1 MVRTYDWLTMDDQV
15 EVYVRNW
22 KIADKQPL
30 AIVQLSHGMAEH
42 IERYD
47 SFANFLLQEGIFVYG
62 NDHRGHGHTGERA
75 GLHGFFAEEN
85 GFDRVVTD
93 LYEVNQFIQAKY
105 PNVPIFLLGHSMG
118 SFIARRYIQEY
129 AHSIQGVIISGTGGN
144 PGIAGKIGK
153 QIAKREIRKYGL
165 KKPSTVLNRLS
176 FGAYNRGIDDP
187 QTEFDW
193 LSNDPKE
200 VEKYLNDPYCGF
212 ICSSGFFYDLFTGL
226 EKIHHQPFIQKIPK
240 ELPILIFS
248 GDHDPV
254 GGHTKG
260 VRKVIQQYTQNGLRN
275 LEYQFFKDG
284 RHEMLNEINK
294 DEVYQIILNWIN
306 NHIK

>member
-22 KIADKQPL
+22 TIADKQPL

-105 PNVPIFLLGHSMG
+105 PNVPIF
-118 SFIARRYIQEY
+118 Y
-129 AHSIQGVIISGTGGN
+129 
-144 PGIAGKIGK
+144 
-153 QIAKREIRKYGL
+153 
-165 KKPSTVLNRLS
+165 
-176 FGAYNRGIDDP
+176 
-187 QTEFDW
+187 
-193 LSNDPKE
+193 
-200 VEKYLNDPYCGF
+200 
-212 ICSSGFFYDLFTGL
+212 
-226 EKIHHQPFIQKIPK
+226 
-240 ELPILIFS
+240 
-248 GDHDPV
+248 
-254 GGHTKG
+254 
-260 VRKVIQQYTQNGLRN
+260 
-275 LEYQFFKDG
+275 
-284 RHEMLNEINK
+284 
-294 DEVYQIILNWIN
+294 
-306 NHIK
+306 